1 MKVTLPPPERC
12 CVELLS
18 RESMAKGQ
26 VLHVILE
33 VTDSGTPSL
42 MSYRRVVIQATNKEL
57 KVG

>member
-1 MKVTLPPPERC
+1 
-12 CVELLS
+12 
-18 RESMAKGQ
+18 MAKGQ